1 MVKKED
7 IEKKGIYLILIRTYT
22 SALEKHILQGS
33 GIPKPYFL
41 GLQRS
46 K

>member
-1 MVKKED
+1 MNGV
-7 IEKKGIYLILIRTYT
+7 LHSQNRTYT

-41 GLQRS
+41 GIQRS
-46 K
+46 KCWLFGIVD